1 MPDGELLPD
10 GEAVPALDEP
20 AGDGEGD
27 EGVLLGLVPDDGE
40 VGGAEGEEED
50 GEGDGDGDFDGG
62 CGVRLGLGVGVA
74 VAGSGRATQE
84 VAEFV
89 PELLPA
95 PALELA
101 LGLGLGL
108 LLGLAVGLGL
118 LVLVLLV
125 LGLAVLGLGEAALSF
140 APLALAVAG
149 NPATRPT
156 VRELPASTLA
166 TATRSCARR
175 MEKTALSSLLME
187 VAVYSSCHSEATW

>member
-1 MPDGELLPD
+1 
-10 GEAVPALDEP
+10 VLD
-20 AGDGEGD
+20 
-27 EGVLLGLVPDDGE
+27 DDGE

-89 PELLPA
+89 PELR

-108 LLGLAVGLGL
+108 LRGLAEGLAL
-118 LVLVLLV
+118 LVLVLV
-125 LGLAVLGLGEAALSF
+125 LLVLGLGEAALSF

-149 NPATRPT
+149 HPARTPA
-156 VRELPASTLA
+156 VREHPAITLA
-166 TATRSCARR
+166 TATRRCARR
-175 MEKTALSSLLME
+175 MEKTALSSLLIE
-187 VAVYSSCHSEATW
+187 VSVYSSCSSEATW